1 MSLLNLCDKNKG
13 KNFLLKMMSQGETAF
28 KSQEVTRYIIER
40 QYRCDGSQDE
50 DIQKN
55 DFRFFKRI
63 SNLSK
68 KPRTPTL

>member
-13 KNFLLKMMSQGETAF
+13 KIFLLKMMSQGETAF

-40 QYRCDGSQDE
+40 QYRCDGPQDE

-55 DFRFFKRI
+55 
-63 SNLSK
+63 N
-68 KPRTPTL
+68 